1 MTVYMPMS
9 RERKAAQ
16 QMIYTI
22 YTVTLSVSDSPFS
35 QESRHHRDGRHDAL
49 QRARNSED
57 RMCVFR
63 AHAPTCPTTNE
74 TISRV
79 RKRARVTP
87 PRLRDASTRA
97 LSRARALSHLQM
109 CRPRHG
115 CRRGCVQAARGLFM
129 CDVTPLSE
137 EGWGRRPLSHEP

>member
-1 MTVYMPMS
+1 MTVYMPML

-22 YTVTLSVSDSPFS
+22 YTVTLSVSDSPFLKNLDIIGMDVTT
-35 QESRHHRDGRHDAL
+35 RFI

-79 RKRARVTP
+79 RRGRV
-87 PRLRDASTRA
+87 
-97 LSRARALSHLQM
+97 
-109 CRPRHG
+109 
-115 CRRGCVQAARGLFM
+115 
-129 CDVTPLSE
+129 
-137 EGWGRRPLSHEP
+137 